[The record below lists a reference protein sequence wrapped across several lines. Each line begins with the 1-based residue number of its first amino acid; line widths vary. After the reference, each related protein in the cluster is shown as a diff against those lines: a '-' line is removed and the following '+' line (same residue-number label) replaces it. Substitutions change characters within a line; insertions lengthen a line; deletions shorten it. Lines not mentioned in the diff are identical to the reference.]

1 METRGELALGYP
13 LSQVGSSLVW
23 RLLMMVG
30 LWLEGLTGAREW
42 VRGREWVK
50 RRPPHLGAIDAFLP
64 AERMF
69 VDGSGRDRWGGA
81 AREGLGGWFAPAEI
95 QTGAGDCASP
105 AGRQGSGEALHRF
118 AEFSLAS
125 DLWTECPT
133 DLSCATYLP
142 RPPEQSHRETSRYS
156 SSRPGS
162 DTHATVDKIPY
173 GPRTSCS

>member
-69 VDGSGRDRWGGA
+69 VDGSGRDRSGRGGK
-81 AREGLGGWFAPAEI
+81 R
-95 QTGAGDCASP
+95 GAGRVVRPGGNPD
-105 AGRQGSGEALHRF
+105 GSGRLR
-118 AEFSLAS
+118 
-125 DLWTECPT
+125 
-133 DLSCATYLP
+133 
-142 RPPEQSHRETSRYS
+142 
-156 SSRPGS
+156 
-162 DTHATVDKIPY
+162 
-173 GPRTSCS
+173 